1 MAKKYNCSYCGSP
14 MVYKG
19 TKRLPT
25 GMLGAALGG
34 LDGILSGTPEISLYE
49 CEKCGKLDFFRYR
62 RTKGDK
68 A

>member
-1 MAKKYNCSYCGSP
+1 